1 MWADSG
7 HADSALVL
15 RAETGMPMCLQEEV
29 EVETNESAP
38 WTEALAM
45 DFLSGCRPSLDLAE
59 IFGRQIPGDFYTS
72 GWKSPWT
79 GKSKIKKPSALK
91 YPDIMTS

>member
-7 HADSALVL
+7 HADPVPVL
-15 RAETGMPMCLQEEV
+15 RTEMGMPMCLQEEV

-45 DFLSGCRPSLDLAE
+45 DFLSGCRPSLDIAE
-59 IFGRQIPGDFYTS
+59 NFGRQIPGDFYTS
-72 GWKSPWT
+72 GWRSPWT
-79 GKSKIKKPSALK
+79 GKSKIKKPSSLIS
-91 YPDIMTS
+91 PVIMTS